1 MLRVLVREA
10 KSSRNYPSDYYAKE
24 TGLGNTSRFVTIS
37 SRPAP
42 SGSDVE
48 LHKLGEDDR
57 SDRSILGNGSPGT
70 GAGTPGG
77 AAGAQ
82 PKTGI
87 MHTTDIVVKYDDEEH
102 AAGTPGHAR

>member
-57 SDRSILGNGSPGT
+57 SDRSILGNGSPNGNG
-70 GAGTPGG
+70 GATVGG
-77 AAGAQ
+77 AAGGQ

-102 AAGTPGHAR
+102 AAGGPHTR